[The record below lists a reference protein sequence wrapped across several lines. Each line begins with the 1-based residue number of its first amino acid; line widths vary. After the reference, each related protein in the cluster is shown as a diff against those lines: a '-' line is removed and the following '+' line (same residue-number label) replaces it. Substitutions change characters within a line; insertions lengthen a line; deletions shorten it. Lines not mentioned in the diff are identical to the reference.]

1 MNKIFRVI
9 WSHAQ
14 QAWVVVS
21 ELVKS
26 HTKTSTCTD
35 KRAQVCTSDYF
46 LDKQQDKFKLSL
58 LSLVLLGIF
67 FSSVGS
73 ASYFAD
79 GGEGSSRGYN
89 NDSIAI
95 GYSSLA
101 GYGGVA
107 IGGLAKAEGRHN
119 IAIGYDAQAVYEE
132 NSTAV
137 GARSQVGNHSA
148 AYGYQASA
156 LGVGSVAVGEN
167 AIANMNINRGTA
179 LGNNSSVSV
188 GGGVALGYYSK
199 ADTAGGIEGAKQTFS
214 VTEGE
219 NTVENGFKSTRQN
232 LGNNVGAVSVGDHTG
247 RKGGSSIIKRQ
258 IVNVAAGT
266 QLTDAVNVAQL
277 KSLTMKIAG
286 DTGNSNNEKVGI
298 WDGTLKVLGTNG
310 EIKTKASGS
319 TITVSL
325 DDAIKTQLHNARA
338 GSLIFKGE
346 KTGTGTGTTND
357 TSGQKWKAN
366 EDKTVTITSN
376 ATYQNGGGVRYKG
389 DNIEIYRKNL
399 EFHVLMKDAPTFSS
413 VQYGDNGPKIT
424 STGGNLKV
432 TGADS
437 TSPVKITNLQAGTQ
451 NNDAVNY
458 MQFSNAGW
466 KLAIAPGTGGQ
477 ATPPGAHL
485 IRMNDT
491 VTFTAGNNI
500 KLEQNNGNITI
511 STIGKLIKETKT
523 LDNGDLKITYTDNTD
538 SIIKKGEK
546 GDTGPRGETGP
557 AGPVGP
563 AGAQGPAGPAGATG
577 PAGPAGAR
585 GERGEPGQTG
595 PAGPRG
601 PVGPMG
607 PAGPK
612 GNDGAPGARG
622 EKGETGP
629 AGPVGPR
636 GEPGPEGKQGI
647 QGPAGPTGPQGS
659 QGIAGT
665 QGPKGDKGDPG
676 QAGPVGPAGPRGP
689 AGPAGAKGE
698 QGETGPAGPRGEQG
712 PEGKQGIQGPAGP
725 TGPQGSQGIAGTQG
739 PKGDKGDPGQAGPK
753 GEKGDT
759 GPRGEQG
766 LPGVAG
772 PKGDRGEAGPVGPAG
787 PQGPQGTAG
796 ANGQN
801 IYNMSVSGDLSDITS
816 ISNGDTKVSLG
827 KDEKGNPVVNMNGSR
842 ITNISDGRE
851 EGDAV
856 NVRQLNKVVSS
867 VNTGFNQL
875 SRDIG
880 RVDVNARAGIASAG
894 AMANLPQIYL
904 PGKSAISVSS
914 AQYRGQSA
922 YAIGYSRTSD
932 NGKWL
937 IRASVS
943 SNTQR
948 DTMIGG
954 GASFVW

>member
-26 HTKTSTCTD
+26 HTKTSACTD

-67 FSSVGS
+67 FSPVGS
-73 ASYFAD
+73 AAWLDYGSENGRGEPVDD
-79 GGEGSSRGYN
+79 GTIGFGPGSRAGPGSIVIGQYAEGEGRT
-89 NDSIAI
+89 SIAI
-95 GYSSLA
+95 GYS
-101 GYGGVA
+101 
-107 IGGLAKAEGRHN
+107 
-119 IAIGYDAQAVYEE
+119 AQAFSDK
-132 NSTAV
+132 STAV
-137 GARSQVGNHSA
+137 GAVAKAGSHSV
-148 AYGYQASA
+148 AYGYGAQAR
-156 LGVGSVAVGEN
+156 GTGSVAVGE
-167 AIANMNINRGTA
+167 AAVANVNRGTA
-179 LGNNSSVSV
+179 LGNNSYV
-188 GGGVALGYYSK
+188 GVIGGVALGYYSR
-199 ADTAGGIEGAKQTFS
+199 AETSGGIEGAKQTFS

-266 QLTDAVNVAQL
+266 ELTDAVNVAQL
-277 KSLTMKIAG
+277 KSLTMQTGG
-286 DTGNSNNEKVGI
+286 DNRSSGKVGI
-298 WDGTLKVLGTNG
+298 WSGKLEVKGTNG
-310 EIKTKASGS
+310 EIKTNASGS

-325 DDAIKTQLHNARA
+325 DDAIKTQLNNARA
-338 GSLIFKGE
+338 GSLTFKGE
-346 KTGTGTGTTND
+346 KTGTGTTND

-413 VQYGDNGPKIT
+413 VQYGNNGPKIT
-424 STGGNLKV
+424 STTDGNLKV

-477 ATPPGAHL
+477 ATPPAAHL
-485 IRMNDT
+485 IKINDT

-500 KLEQNNGNITI
+500 KLEQAGGNITI

-563 AGAQGPAGPAGATG
+563 AGAQGPAGPQGPQGTAGARGPKGDRGETG

-601 PVGPMG
+601 PVGP
-607 PAGPK
+607 
-612 GNDGAPGARG
+612 
-622 EKGETGP
+622 
-629 AGPVGPR
+629 
-636 GEPGPEGKQGI
+636 
-647 QGPAGPTGPQGS
+647 
-659 QGIAGT
+659 
-665 QGPKGDKGDPG
+665 
-676 QAGPVGPAGPRGP
+676 
-689 AGPAGAKGE
+689 
-698 QGETGPAGPRGEQG
+698 
-712 PEGKQGIQGPAGP
+712 
-725 TGPQGSQGIAGTQG
+725 
-739 PKGDKGDPGQAGPK
+739 
-753 GEKGDT
+753 
-759 GPRGEQG
+759 
-766 LPGVAG
+766 
-772 PKGDRGEAGPVGPAG
+772 
-787 PQGPQGTAG
+787 
-796 ANGQN
+796 
-801 IYNMSVSGDLSDITS
+801 
-816 ISNGDTKVSLG
+816 
-827 KDEKGNPVVNMNGSR
+827 
-842 ITNISDGRE
+842 
-851 EGDAV
+851 
-856 NVRQLNKVVSS
+856 
-867 VNTGFNQL
+867 
-875 SRDIG
+875 
-880 RVDVNARAGIASAG
+880 
-894 AMANLPQIYL
+894 
-904 PGKSAISVSS
+904 
-914 AQYRGQSA
+914 
-922 YAIGYSRTSD
+922 
-932 NGKWL
+932 
-937 IRASVS
+937 
-943 SNTQR
+943 
-948 DTMIGG
+948 
-954 GASFVW
+954 

>member
-26 HTKTSTCTD
+26 HTKTSTYTD

-67 FSSVGS
+67 FSPVGS
-73 ASYFAD
+73 AAWLDYGSENGRGEPVDD
-79 GGEGSSRGYN
+79 GTIGFGPGSRAGPGSIVIGQYAEGEGRT
-89 NDSIAI
+89 SIAI
-95 GYSSLA
+95 GYS
-101 GYGGVA
+101 
-107 IGGLAKAEGRHN
+107 
-119 IAIGYDAQAVYEE
+119 AQAFSDK
-132 NSTAV
+132 STAV
-137 GARSQVGNHSA
+137 GAIAKAGSHSV
-148 AYGYQASA
+148 AYGYGAQAR
-156 LGVGSVAVGEN
+156 GTGSVAVGE
-167 AIANMNINRGTA
+167 AAVANVNRGTA
-179 LGNNSSVSV
+179 LGNNSYV
-188 GGGVALGYYSK
+188 GVIGGVALGYYSR
-199 ADTAGGIEGAKQTFS
+199 AETSGGIEGAKQTFS

-266 QLTDAVNVAQL
+266 ELTDAVNVAQL
-277 KSLTMKIAG
+277 KSLTMQTGG
-286 DTGNSNNEKVGI
+286 DNRSSGKVGI
-298 WDGTLKVLGTNG
+298 WSGKLEVKGTNG
-310 EIKTKASGS
+310 EIKTNASGS
-319 TITVSL
+319 TITISL
-325 DDAIKTQLHNARA
+325 DDTIKNQLTNARA

-346 KTGTGTGTTND
+346 KTGTGTTND
-357 TSGQKWKAN
+357 TSGQKWNAN

-557 AGPVGP
+557 AGP
-563 AGAQGPAGPAGATG
+563 A
-577 PAGPAGAR
+577 
-585 GERGEPGQTG
+585 
-595 PAGPRG
+595 
-601 PVGPMG
+601 
-607 PAGPK
+607 
-612 GNDGAPGARG
+612 
-622 EKGETGP
+622 GP

-636 GEPGPEGKQGI
+636 GE
-647 QGPAGPTGPQGS
+647 TGP
-659 QGIAGT
+659 
-665 QGPKGDKGDPG
+665 
-676 QAGPVGPAGPRGP
+676 R
-689 AGPAGAKGE
+689 
-698 QGETGPAGPRGEQG
+698 
-712 PEGKQGIQGPAGP
+712 
-725 TGPQGSQGIAGTQG
+725 
-739 PKGDKGDPGQAGPK
+739 

-759 GPRGEQG
+759 GQT
-766 LPGVAG
+766 
-772 PKGDRGEAGPVGPAG
+772 GPAG
-787 PQGPQGTAG
+787 A
-796 ANGQN
+796 A
-801 IYNMSVSGDLSDITS
+801 
-816 ISNGDTKVSLG
+816 
-827 KDEKGNPVVNMNGSR
+827 
-842 ITNISDGRE
+842 
-851 EGDAV
+851 
-856 NVRQLNKVVSS
+856 
-867 VNTGFNQL
+867 
-875 SRDIG
+875 
-880 RVDVNARAGIASAG
+880 
-894 AMANLPQIYL
+894 
-904 PGKSAISVSS
+904 
-914 AQYRGQSA
+914 
-922 YAIGYSRTSD
+922 
-932 NGKWL
+932 
-937 IRASVS
+937 
-943 SNTQR
+943 
-948 DTMIGG
+948 
-954 GASFVW
+954 